1 MLIHYLDAPP
11 TLTERLVHRL
21 SSSPDRQIRE
31 KVLAKVAAMGSVV
44 QESSSLVDQKV
55 EFVGKWVDDGKVD
68 PLTPDLE
75 ELAGT

>member
-31 KVLAKVAAMGSVV
+31 VLAKVAALGSVV
-44 QESSSLVDQKV
+44 QESSSLVDQKADS
-55 EFVGKWVDDGKVD
+55 VGKWVDDGKVD
-68 PLTPDLE
+68 PLIPKLE
-75 ELAGT
+75 ELVGT